1 MTSKESI
8 TKMIANSENK
18 GTLARTMGKLT
29 TAVGLAATAGMI
41 LSAAGASVRLVGVT
55 RQGDTVL
62 IEATEP
68 VAYSVS
74 RPDPLSLVVDMRNV
88 TVADARADVERQG
101 AIVGVRLEQT
111 SSADGRALARVHV
124 TLAKPAE
131 YVVRSARN
139 TIRVELKGA
148 GVAVAP
154 VGTTKPPALPM
165 PLPAAT
171 SRAARPAGPSAPQT
185 PTIAAPPQAVVPT
198 KSVKSLEPGP
208 QTATIIERIKSSKSA
223 SATTVTLAGNGHLA
237 PTAVTESTDRPRR
250 LVLDFPNVT
259 STAPA
264 QVAIDSPFV
273 TRVRVAL
280 NSHQPLV
287 TRVVMEIAGSTS
299 YHLDRT
305 GDSGRDLAVVFEQAR
320 PANTVTLPPAATV
333 LEPIEQDPPITL
345 EQAIANVAAI
355 TKPEPA
361 GEPIDPMLALRTAAT
376 RPAPAMEREGAAA
389 PARTSAPPPPPPP
402 SRQAAPTAATVE
414 PQPSPSPAAPP
425 LARTAVSSPAQTRQP
440 AGLQARAQ
448 TPTAPQRPPPAAPAQ
463 GTPRTDQPKQY
474 TGDPLS
480 LDLDGVDLR
489 AVLRTFADVSGLNM
503 VIDPDVQ
510 GTVDIKLTDV
520 PWDQALDVI
529 LRGNQLDYSVDGTIV
544 RISKIKTL
552 EDENKARQSA
562 AQAVAERQAQAGGL
576 AFETFP
582 LSYARAEDMLP
593 LLKGSLRLSKYGQVQ
608 FDRRTNTLI
617 IADLPEQFP
626 AIRQLLTSL
635 DRAEPQV
642 EIEAR
647 IITTT
652 RDFARAIGV
661 QWGLNGRM
669 TPELGNTTNL
679 AFPNSGAVGGRLGTR
694 DQPVTQGDN
703 TSTVVNLPAPAAS
716 SAIGIALGAV
726 NGAFNLDVAL
736 SALERSGKGRVLSTP
751 RVTTQN
757 NVEAEIM
764 QGVQIP
770 LVTPPTANTPET
782 VTYKDAALTLRVTP
796 QITAANTVIMQI
808 MVENASPGE
817 PRGNNV
823 QIDTQRA
830 NTKVQVSDGATTVM
844 GGVFISRE
852 TSGQDRTPGLYR
864 VPLLGWLFKRDT
876 SSDESRELLIFI
888 TPRILKG

>member
-1 MTSKESI
+1 MTSNESK
-8 TKMIANSENK
+8 TKMIANSEGR
-18 GTLARTMGKLT
+18 GTLARTIGRLT
-29 TAVGLAATAGMI
+29 AAVAFAATAGII
-41 LSAAGASVRLVGVT
+41 LSAAAASVRLVGVT

-101 AIVGVRLEQT
+101 AIASVRLEQA
-111 SSADGRALARVHV
+111 SSSDGRALARVHV
-124 TLAKPAE
+124 TLAKPTE
-131 YVVRSARN
+131 YIVRSARN

-148 GVAVAP
+148 AAP
-154 VGTTKPPALPM
+154 IAAARPTALPM
-165 PLPAAT
+165 PRPAAPASRT
-171 SRAARPAGPSAPQT
+171 SA
-185 PTIAAPPQAVVPT
+185 AAPPASLTPPQAALPARN
-198 KSVKSLEPGP
+198 LENVESAP

-223 SATTVTLAGNGHLA
+223 AATTVTLVGNGHLA
-237 PTAVTESTDRPRR
+237 PIAVTESKDRPRR

-264 QVAIDSPFV
+264 QIAIDSPHV

-280 NSHQPLV
+280 NRHQPLV
-287 TRVVMEIAGSTS
+287 TRVVMEIGGATS
-299 YHLDRT
+299 YHLDRS
-305 GDSGRDLAVVFEQAR
+305 GDHGRDLAVVFEQAR
-320 PANTVTLPPAATV
+320 PANTVTLPPAGAV
-333 LEPIEQDPPITL
+333 QEPIEQDPPITL
-345 EQAIANVAAI
+345 QQAIANAAAI

-361 GEPIDPMLALRTAAT
+361 GELIDPMLALTTAGA
-376 RPAPAMEREGAAA
+376 RSGPAAEREVAPA
-389 PARTSAPPPPPPP
+389 PARTSAPPP
-402 SRQAAPTAATVE
+402 SRQAGPSATASGPTPQPAQPIAAT
-414 PQPSPSPAAPP
+414 P
-425 LARTAVSSPAQTRQP
+425 LARTAVSPAAQTRQP
-440 AGLQARAQ
+440 AQV
-448 TPTAPQRPPPAAPAQ
+448 PSPPAPIQ
-463 GTPRTDQPKQY
+463 GPPRAGDQQRQY

-544 RISKIKTL
+544 RISKIQTL
-552 EDENKARQSA
+552 ESENKARQSA
-562 AQAVAERQAQAGGL
+562 AAAVAERQAQAGGL

-582 LSYARAEDMLP
+582 LSYAKAEDMLP

-652 RDFARAIGV
+652 RDFARQIGV

-679 AFPNSGAVGGRLGTR
+679 AFPNQGAVGGRLGTPAG
-694 DQPVTQGDN
+694 PVTQGPGG
-703 TSTVVNLPAPAAS
+703 TSTVVNLPVEDAS

-736 SALERSGKGRVLSTP
+736 SALERSGKGRILSTP

-796 QITAANTVIMQI
+796 QITAAGTVIMQI
-808 MVENASPGE
+808 MVENASPGQE
-817 PRGNNV
+817 RGNNV

-830 NTKVQVSDGATTVM
+830 NTRVQVNDGATTVM

-852 TSGQDRTPGLYR
+852 LSSVDRTPALYR
-864 VPLLGWLFKRDT
+864 LPLFGWLFKRDVAF
-876 SSDESRELLIFI
+876 DESRELLIFI

>member
-18 GTLARTMGKLT
+18 RTLARTMGRLT

-41 LSAAGASVRLVGVT
+41 LSAAGTSVRLVGVT

-88 TVADARADVERQG
+88 TVADARADVEHQG

-111 SSADGRALARVHV
+111 SSVDGRALARVHV

-131 YVVRSARN
+131 YIVRSARN

-148 GVAVAP
+148 GGAVAP
-154 VGTTKPPALPM
+154 VVTTKPAALPM
-165 PLPAAT
+165 PLPPVT
-171 SRAARPAGPSAPQT
+171 SRKASPAGSSAPPT
-185 PTIAAPPQAVVPT
+185 PGIPAPPQAVVPAM
-198 KSVKSLEPGP
+198 SLKGIEPGP

-223 SATTVTLAGNGHLA
+223 SATTVTLVGNGHLA
-237 PTAVTESTDRPRR
+237 PTAVTESKDRPRR

-264 QVAIDSPFV
+264 QIAIDSPFV
-273 TRVRVAL
+273 SRVRVAL

-320 PANTVTLPPAATV
+320 PANTVTLPPAEPV
-333 LEPIEQDPPITL
+333 LEPIEEDPPITL
-345 EQAIANVAAI
+345 QQAIANAAAI
-355 TKPEPA
+355 TKQEPA
-361 GEPIDPMLALRTAAT
+361 GELIDPMLALRTAGT
-376 RPAPAMEREGAAA
+376 RSAPAVEREGAAA
-389 PARTSAPPPPPPP
+389 PARTPAPPP
-402 SRQAAPTAATVE
+402 SRQAAPTVAAAE
-414 PQPSPSPAAPP
+414 PQPPSVPPSAAPA
-425 LARTAVSSPAQTRQP
+425 LAQAALPPPAPTRQAP
-440 AGLQARAQ
+440 VLQARAQ
-448 TPTAPQRPPPAAPAQ
+448 GTAAKPQPPAPPATVQ
-463 GTPRTDQPKQY
+463 GPPRSPDQPRQY

-544 RISKIKTL
+544 RISKIQTL
-552 EDENKARQSA
+552 ESENKARQSA

-582 LSYARAEDMLP
+582 LSYAKAEDMLP

-608 FDRRTNTLI
+608 FDKRTNTLI

-679 AFPNSGAVGGRLGTR
+679 AFPNQGAVGGRLGTR
-694 DQPVTQGDN
+694 EQPVTQGDS
-703 TSTVVNLPAPAAS
+703 TTTVVNLPAPAAN

-830 NTKVQVSDGATTVM
+830 NTRVQVSDGATTVM

-864 VPLLGWLFKRDT
+864 LPLLGWLFKRDT